1 MYKIKKLQNGLKLI
15 LSPLKETK
23 AVTVLVLVGVGSR
36 YEQKNINGVS
46 HFIEHMMF
54 KGTKKRPTSLD
65 ITKELDSVG
74 ANYNA
79 FTSKDHT
86 GYYIKIAS
94 DKIELAFDLLSD
106 MIFNSKFASEEIKK
120 ERGVIIEEI
129 NMYEDNP
136 IFYISHL
143 FEETVFGNHPLGW
156 MISGSKLTIKRVRGQ
171 QILDYKNDFYQPNNM
186 VVAVAGKFKE
196 KQINSM
202 VDKYFNSSAK
212 KKKIKKVL
220 SQKVSQKQPKIA
232 LKFKETE
239 QVHLALGFPAL
250 SFFDKNYYALTLLT
264 IILGGNMSSRL
275 FTEIREKRGLAYY
288 IKADVS
294 PYQDTG
300 TLMVQ
305 AGLDKQRIEP
315 AINVILDELKKV
327 KKDGVTSKELKSA
340 KEYLKGKI
348 ILELEDSENI
358 ADWFG
363 KQELLLNKI
372 LTPEQRLKKVFAVK
386 LTDIQKVAKDIFR
399 QNKINLALIGP
410 YKEKKQFQKLL
421 KL

>member
-1 MYKIKKLQNGLKLI
+1 MYKIKTLKNGLRLI

-65 ITKELDSVG
+65 ISKELDGVG
-74 ANYNA
+74 ANFNA

-106 MIFNSKFASEEIKK
+106 MIFNSKFELEELNK
-120 ERGVIIEEI
+120 ERGVIVEEI

-136 IFYISHL
+136 LFYISHL

-156 MISGSKLTIKRVRGQ
+156 QISGPKQVIKKVTRK
-171 QILDYKNDFYQPNNM
+171 QILDYKDSFYQPKNM
-186 VVAVAGKFKE
+186 LVTVAGKFEQNKV
-196 KQINSM
+196 NNLAN
-202 VDKYFNSSAK
+202 KYFISQIKSK
-212 KKKIKKVL
+212 QTKTPKKIKIE
-220 SQKVSQKQPKIA
+220 QKKPQLN
-232 LKFKETE
+232 LKYKETQ
-239 QVHLALGFPAL
+239 QVHLSLGFPAY
-250 SFFDKNYYALTLLT
+250 SYFNKNYYALSLLT

-288 IKADVS
+288 IKADIS
-294 PYQDTG
+294 SYQDTG
-300 TLMVQ
+300 IFTVQ
-305 AGLDKQRIEP
+305 AGLDKQRIDS
-315 AINVILDELKKV
+315 AIEVILSELKKV
-327 KKDGVTSKELKSA
+327 RTNGVTSKELKAA

-358 ADWFG
+358 ADWYS
-363 KQELLLNKI
+363 KQELLLHKI
-372 LTPEQRLKKVFAVK
+372 LTPEQRLKKVFAVNLSNIKRAAADVIKENK
-386 LTDIQKVAKDIFR
+386 LNMAI
-399 QNKINLALIGP
+399 IGP
-410 YKEKKQFQKLL
+410 YKDKKKFQKLL
-421 KL
+421 KI